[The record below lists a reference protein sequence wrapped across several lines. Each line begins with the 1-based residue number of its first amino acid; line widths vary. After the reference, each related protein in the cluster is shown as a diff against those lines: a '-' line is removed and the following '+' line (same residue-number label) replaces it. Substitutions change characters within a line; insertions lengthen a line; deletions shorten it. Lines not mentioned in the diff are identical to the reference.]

1 MWEEWLLL
9 GRQDYWQNSIRIMR
23 KRILCVL
30 SLLVIILCSISCRD
44 SYYIETDLHGM
55 WQVAEVENYST
66 GEVVKNSGELYYM
79 FQRTLVCLYYKRQSA
94 GKDEARYI
102 AHFDLMKSD
111 SIGMGG
117 FRYYTTGEGDNV
129 NKETLI
135 PLNRLHKFGIF
146 QDYTVF
152 HMQRLEHKLV
162 LTSDSARIVLR
173 EY

>member
-1 MWEEWLLL
+1 
-9 GRQDYWQNSIRIMR
+9 MR
-23 KRILCVL
+23 RRILYVL
-30 SLLVIILCSISCRD
+30 SLLAIMLNSISCGD
-44 SYYIETDLHGM
+44 SYYIETELHGM

-135 PLNRLHKFGIF
+135 PLNRLHKFGIY

-152 HMQRLEHKLV
+152 HMQRSKHELV
-162 LTSDSARIVLR
+162 LTSDSARVVLR